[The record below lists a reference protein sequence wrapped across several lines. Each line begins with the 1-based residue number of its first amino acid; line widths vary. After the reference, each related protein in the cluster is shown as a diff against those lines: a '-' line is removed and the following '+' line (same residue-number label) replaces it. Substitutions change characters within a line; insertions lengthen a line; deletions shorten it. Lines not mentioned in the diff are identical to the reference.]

1 MATVLLIGTL
11 DTKGPE
17 TCYLRD
23 RIRDLGCNTLVMD
36 SGILG
41 EAVGIT
47 PDIDRRTVAE
57 AADASIDALR
67 NTGTRGKA
75 VEEMLKGVRKLTVGL
90 FEAGNIH
97 GVVSLGGAEGAVLA
111 ASAMKV
117 LPIGFPKLIV
127 SPIASGHRRFGPFM
141 GTRDVMVMHSI
152 VDILG
157 LNPISC
163 TVFDGAA
170 AAISGMAKAYEAR
183 GGTLALPKTR
193 KTLAA
198 TMLGNTTKPLIR
210 IRPKFEEQGYDF
222 VIFHA
227 NGVGG
232 PAMEEQIV
240 AGNVDAVLDYTLS
253 EIAGHVAGGF
263 HDGGSARMDA
273 AGQAGLPQVIVTGCL
288 DFMAFG
294 ARDQVP
300 EKYHDRPMY
309 YHNPEFTLVRLTRDE
324 ELAATR
330 FLIDKLNRARGVVS
344 VMVPLGGGSVMD
356 IAGGAFWDPELN
368 AMVRAML
375 KAELNRNIRYQEI
388 DAHINDD
395 HFADVV
401 FTETMRVLNSV

>member
-1 MATVLLIGTL
+1 MASVLLIGTL

-23 RIRDLGCNTLVMD
+23 RIRALGCNTLVMD

-41 EAVGIT
+41 EAVGIE
-47 PDIDRRTVAE
+47 PDIDRSTVAV
-57 AADASIDALR
+57 AAGATIDALR
-67 NTGTRGKA
+67 NAGTRGKA
-75 VEEMLKGVRKLTVGL
+75 VEEMLKGVRKLTVEL
-90 FEAGNIH
+90 FESGKIQ

-111 ASAMKV
+111 AAAMKV

-127 SPIASGHRRFGPFM
+127 SPIASGHRKFGPFM

-163 TVFDGAA
+163 TVYDGAA
-170 AAISGMAKAYEAR
+170 AAISGMAKAYEER
-183 GGTLALPKTR
+183 GGGLSLPKTR

-210 IRPKFEEQGYDF
+210 IRPLFEEQGYDF

-232 PAMEEQIV
+232 PAMEEQIT

-253 EIAGHVAGGF
+253 EIAGHIAGGF
-263 HDGGSARMDA
+263 HDGGTARMDA
-273 AGQAGLPQVIVTGCL
+273 AGQAGLSQVIVTGCL

-300 EKYHDRPMY
+300 DKYHDRPMY

-324 ELAATR
+324 QLAATR
-330 FLIDKLNRARGVVS
+330 FLIDKLNRARGMVS
-344 VMVPLGGGSVMD
+344 VIVPLGGGSVMD

-368 AMVRAML
+368 QMSRDLL
-375 KAELNRNIRYQEI
+375 KSSLNQNICYQEI
-388 DAHINDD
+388 DAHINDNR
-395 HFADVV
+395 FADAV
-401 FTETMRVLNSV
+401 FAETMRVLHAV